1 MFPRGSKGWVFPQV
15 GKDQEKESQS
25 TQKGED
31 GIGRPERGAG
41 LQPSI
46 KSAFQRQEQTVHHL
60 SHTAALRQLSQ
71 LCAWR
76 LKF

>member
-1 MFPRGSKGWVFPQV
+1 MGYSPGREGSGQP
-15 GKDQEKESQS
+15 QS

-41 LQPSI
+41 VQPNI
-46 KSAFQRQEQTVHHL
+46 RSAFQKQERILHHL

-71 LCAWR
+71 LCTWG